1 MMSSTTE
8 KISNFAFL
16 HIKRDKNK
24 RMTQLCISAIESEII
39 VSGNAK
45 RVDNKTINLCFN
57 PSGGEQSGSS
67 SFLTEEHKPFSP
79 SDVDYIRKFFESI
92 DGPICFVAHYGFGY
106 DYAILKEELN
116 RIERKFDMEIFC
128 VDTTQFFRNHVN
140 GKISSI
146 WPLRDIYTELTSSY
160 PYFSNTAE
168 GYVDC
173 LIYCVSRYADDFV
186 TWANNDATPFSTPE
200 VNI

>member
-79 SDVDYIRKFFESI
+79 SDVDYIRRFLKSI
-92 DGPICFVAHYGFGY
+92 NGPICFVAHFDFG
-106 DYAILKEELN
+106 YAILQEELN
-116 RIERKFDMEIFC
+116 WIGQKFDMVIFC
-128 VDTTQFFRNHVN
+128 VEISQFIRDVN
-140 GKISSI
+140 GNISGI
-146 WPLRDIYTELTSSY
+146 WPLRDKYPKLTSSY
-160 PYFSNTAE
+160 PTSSHTAK

-173 LIYCVSRYADDFV
+173 LIHCASHFTHDFV
-186 TWANNDATPFSTPE
+186 TWANNDAAPFPLTPGL
-200 VNI
+200 NI